1 MAPLLTMAYLYEDTK
16 DSKYIPYLEQW
27 AEWVMEEMPRTNE
40 GACNM
45 TYGPENKNQLWDD
58 TLMMTVLPLAK
69 LVSC

>member
-1 MAPLLTMAYLYEDTK
+1 MAYLYEDTK

-45 TYGPENKNQLWDD
+45 RHMDQKIKINYG
-58 TLMMTVLPLAK
+58 MIR
-69 LVSC
+69 